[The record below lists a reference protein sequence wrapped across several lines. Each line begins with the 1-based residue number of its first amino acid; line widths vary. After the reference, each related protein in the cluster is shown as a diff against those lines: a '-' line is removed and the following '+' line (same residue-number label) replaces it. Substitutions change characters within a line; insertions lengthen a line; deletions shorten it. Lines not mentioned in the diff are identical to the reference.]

1 MTEHEQR
8 RAVWELEWNLAR
20 GEGTP
25 EQQREWARR
34 LMELR
39 PVR

>member
-8 RAVWELEWNLAR
+8 RAVWELEWKLAK
-20 GEGTP
+20 GDGTP
-25 EQQREWARR
+25 EQRREWARR

>member
-1 MTEHEQR
+1 MTEAQR
-8 RAVWELEWNLAR
+8 KELWELEWKLAK

-25 EQQREWARR
+25 EERRVWADRV
-34 LMELR
+34 LELR

>member
-1 MTEHEQR
+1 MSEHEQR
-8 RAVWELEWNLAR
+8 RQVWELEWKLAK

-25 EQQREWARR
+25 EEQQEWARK

-39 PVR
+39 PVH